1 MVQCLSTSLLI
12 VALPAKINEEDLRK
26 MNLVAG
32 FEALDYHEEFTS
44 NDEPD
49 DTYTWVTVN
58 DTKMATK
65 IVYDL
70 LTGVFKKKLES
81 ARFVITCVEDDTEA
95 AKYNSAG
102 VFWGEA
108 KGRDKEN
115 SLIIESPRLF
125 KKHSSFLVPMFRR
138 IVAADSGKSS
148 GGLLVLSVR

>member
-49 DTYTWVTVN
+49 VTYTWVTVN
-58 DTKMATK
+58 DTKMAAK

-70 LTGVFKKKLES
+70 LTGVFKKNLNLPDLSLPVWKMILIMQS
-81 ARFVITCVEDDTEA
+81 ITQQ
-95 AKYNSAG
+95 
-102 VFWGEA
+102 VFFLGGERVGT
-108 KGRDKEN
+108 KR
-115 SLIIESPRLF
+115 IRL
-125 KKHSSFLVPMFRR
+125 L
-138 IVAADSGKSS
+138 
-148 GGLLVLSVR
+148 